1 MNREETQK
9 SEENEEIEEFY
20 EDCDCKNFGNMDYKH
35 MFDRTMCFPN
45 RCVECD
51 CYNECFNL
59 TYGESEESKA
69 SLKREDDMLQVQTFL
84 NNLPVKRLNVDFT
97 FSKARKLVKTG
108 QLSCGITIPKILNQ
122 IYPRSSEVLTFWSG
136 EGKTLLFFGSGS
148 FVSEQNRE
156 LLKNLFVR
164 GCATFRNVAFT
175 KLNILLIPTQFLQ
188 YFNVD
193 RKVIPQFDSS
203 TNVVFFE
210 SNLSDIELENLERE
224 KQEKGYLVHSTVS
237 KTDSKRLGYEDSR
250 EFKQRQKFIEGGLS

>member
-1 MNREETQK
+1 MSEESEDLEETEQE
-9 SEENEEIEEFY
+9 SY
-20 EDCDCKNFGNMDYKH
+20 EDCDCKNFGNMDILRVTR
-35 MFDRTMCFPN
+35 RTLGLPN
-45 RCVECD
+45 LCVECD

-69 SLKREDDMLQVQTFL
+69 SLKREDEEIHIQKFL
-84 NNLPVKRLNVDFT
+84 NNLPAKKLSVDFT

-122 IYPRSSEVLTFWSG
+122 VYPRSSEVLTFWSG
-136 EGKTLLFFGSGS
+136 ERKTLFFFGIGS

-175 KLNILLIPTQFLQ
+175 KLNILLIPVQFLG

-193 RKVIPQFDSS
+193 LKVIPRFDSS

-250 EFKQRQKFIEGGLS
+250 EFKERQKFIEGLS